1 MGNRKKPPVVIQG
14 LTDQHQQVIE
24 YYKDYECVWVTWNT
38 QPKEHLDRI
47 DSQSNITLITL
58 DPPELKYDEHFG
70 MYVWVTT
77 LKGFEYLKEKGYDF
91 GIRVRSDFLVDI
103 PQVLKT
109 TKDDHFNCFG
119 WDTEVLDISVTI
131 ISLDLLIRS

>member
-1 MGNRKKPPVVIQG
+1 MGNRKKPPIVIQG

-24 YYKDYECVWVTWNT
+24 HYKDYECVWVTWNT

-47 DSQSNITLITL
+47 DSQPNITLITL

-103 PQVLKT
+103 PQVLKL
-109 TKDDHFNCFG
+109 N
-119 WDTEVLDISVTI
+119 
-131 ISLDLLIRS
+131 

>member
-1 MGNRKKPPVVIQG
+1 MYGSLGIRNQKST
-14 LTDQHQQVIE
+14 LIE
-24 YYKDYECVWVTWNT
+24 
-38 QPKEHLDRI
+38 LDCF
-47 DSQSNITLITL
+47 NITLITL

-103 PQVLKT
+103 PQVFET
-109 TKDDHFNCFG
+109 DQ
-119 WDTEVLDISVTI
+119 
-131 ISLDLLIRS
+131 R